1 MVTNSRIEWTQST
14 WNPVTG
20 CSKVGP
26 GCDNCYAERMAK
38 RLQSMGVRRYR
49 NGFKVTLQPD
59 ILQIPLKWKK
69 PRRIFVN
76 SMSDL
81 FHEEI
86 PDEYILETFG
96 IMNRADQH
104 VFQVLTKRSK
114 RLLSLSSRI
123 DWTSNIWIGVTVEND
138 SYKRRVD
145 DLRKIQA
152 AIRFVS
158 AEPLI
163 GPIVDLDLS
172 DIHWIIVGGE
182 SGPRSRT
189 MNPEWARMIRD
200 KCVLQGVP
208 FFFKQWGGNRRK
220 RNGRTIDGNIWNEY
234 PHSYSVS

>member
-1 MVTNSRIEWTQST
+1 
-14 WNPVTG
+14 
-20 CSKVGP
+20 
-26 GCDNCYAERMAK
+26 
-38 RLQSMGVRRYR
+38 MGVRRYR

-59 ILQIPLKWKK
+59 ILQVPLKWKK

-208 FFFKQWGGNRRK
+208 FFFKQWGGNHRK
-220 RNGRTIDGNIWNEY
+220 RTGRTIDGNIWNEY
-234 PHSYSVS
+234 PHSYSMS